1 MSHKTVIALLI
12 TALAWALLRFA
23 AVDGPRF
30 ILASASPNAI
40 VADLVAEL
48 GGLPKQ
54 PLDLDRVEPRTAT
67 LYDVESWQIIR
78 STVRCSDS
86 PWRTLTDD
94 DPTYGHTIDIHVA
107 YTDGASAV
115 LRWESWRYGRALG
128 PVVLGA
134 GDGPRGTLRMVGE
147 S

>member
-54 PLDLDRVEPRTAT
+54 PLTSTALSRAPPRFTMSSHGRLSGAPCGAAIRLGEP
-67 LYDVESWQIIR
+67 
-78 STVRCSDS
+78 
-86 PWRTLTDD
+86 
-94 DPTYGHTIDIHVA
+94 
-107 YTDGASAV
+107 
-115 LRWESWRYGRALG
+115 
-128 PVVLGA
+128 
-134 GDGPRGTLRMVGE
+134 
-147 S
+147 